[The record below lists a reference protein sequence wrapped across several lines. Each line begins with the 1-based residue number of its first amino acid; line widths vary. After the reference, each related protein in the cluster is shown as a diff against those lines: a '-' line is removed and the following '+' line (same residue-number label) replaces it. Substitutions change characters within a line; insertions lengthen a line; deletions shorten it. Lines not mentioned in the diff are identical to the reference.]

1 MSLLTIELTSFYSLL
16 FLILSSFIFDTPSL
30 LTLSLVIQALGAP
43 SKQTTNLRGHIN
55 YRDSKLTRVLQP
67 SLSGNARLAFI
78 CCATASGLYMEE
90 TKSTLLF
97 ARRIKHIK
105 TMAKINVLDDETTM
119 SQVKEELHSVK
130 QQMTEMEQKMK
141 SMEFKNKQ
149 LKAQLEEMTEEKD
162 DAMERVVNLEKAKN
176 VAVLAAVDAA
186 VAAANARPLSSRFGK
201 PPLSSKATDE
211 MNGVSTANDKMSGQV
226 GFLANVIDRLVTKKD
241 ESVEFEYTKRQE
253 TPIHAFESD
262 STIDGIRQN
271 IKADSS
277 KTIMS
282 EITTA
287 TRYGS
292 HRSFSDGE
300 DPTPLPI
307 LGLSEKVIEI
317 HIKHKIDVANIDEDA
332 PSATETSGSE
342 VKEEEDLSYGV
353 PLNGIPIE

>member
-1 MSLLTIELTSFYSLL
+1 
-16 FLILSSFIFDTPSL
+16 
-30 LTLSLVIQALGAP
+30 
-43 SKQTTNLRGHIN
+43 
-55 YRDSKLTRVLQP
+55 
-67 SLSGNARLAFI
+67 
-78 CCATASGLYMEE
+78 
-90 TKSTLLF
+90 
-97 ARRIKHIK
+97 
-105 TMAKINVLDDETTM
+105 MAKINVLDDETTM

-292 HRSFSDGE
+292 HRSVSDGE